1 MENPIFRHV
10 SDSNS
15 PFVSVLISAIVE
27 EAFTLLSIEVLS
39 FTLDLLHMA
48 A

>member
-1 MENPIFRHV
+1 MEYFPHV

-15 PFVSVLISAIVE
+15 PFGSVSISAIVE
-27 EAFTLLSIEVLS
+27 VAFTLLSIEVS
-39 FTLDLLHMA
+39 VTLGLRHMA

>member
-1 MENPIFRHV
+1 MENAIFRHV

-15 PFVSVLISAIVE
+15 PFVSVSISAIVE
-27 EAFTLLSIEVLS
+27 EAFKLLLIEVS
-39 FTLDLLHMA
+39 VTLGLGHMA